1 VTTMAWSASVAIMV
15 VAFRRRLPSTI
26 RHRRD
31 RRGSTGARLAPTA
44 GTIRSTVVPTRL
56 NIGCGPALAPGWL
69 NADKQPYAGLDACGD
84 LCAGLPLPAAS
95 IDAIVAMHV
104 LQDLAWGELPAAL
117 AEIRRLL
124 KPGGALRLGL
134 PDLDRA
140 MDAYRRGD
148 GAYFFVPDSDARSL
162 GAKLVTQIIWYGSV
176 RTPFTFDFAH
186 ELLQRA
192 GFRAIVRCRYH
203 ESRHGDAMLV
213 ELDNRERESFF
224 VEALK

>member
-1 VTTMAWSASVAIMV
+1 M
-15 VAFRRRLPSTI
+15 
-26 RHRRD
+26 
-31 RRGSTGARLAPTA
+31 
-44 GTIRSTVVPTRL
+44 PTRL
-56 NIGCGPALAPGWL
+56 NLGSGPALAPGWL

-84 LCAGLPLPAAS
+84 LRAGLPLPAAS

-104 LQDLAWGELPAAL
+104 LQDLAWGELPGAL
-117 AEIRRLL
+117 AEIRRLM

-162 GAKLVTQIIWYGSV
+162 GAKLVTQIIWYGGSV

-186 ELLQRA
+186 ELLLSGPVFAPSCAAVTTKA
-192 GFRAIVRCRYH
+192 GMATPCWWSSTTASAKASS
-203 ESRHGDAMLV
+203 SR
-213 ELDNRERESFF
+213 R
-224 VEALK
+224 